1 MELAHTC
8 VGTDHP
14 VDQGVVWVPA
24 LISVRTGERSNLLT
38 LRNDHP
44 SFSGG
49 HNLGG
54 KERVRSGAAPS
65 PRSVASVR
73 AAVRMGG
80 VLHERDVPAAAQ
92 LCQLFGRIAHEAA
105 DMHQDE
111 GSDIARV
118 VVQRHGD
125 LSWRGRQRSGVHVDK
140 DGLRAGT
147 HDGER
152 SGCERIRRHEHL
164 AASDARSI
172 ASSASV
178 PLDTATAYGR
188 RLLAAKQ
195 RSNSSTSGPPERLPE
210 LRERRQKR
218 RISLTSSSN
227 SWTERNRA
235 GSNTVAGNWLPLV
248 SPTSTETLAGPL
260 DIPYG
265 SALAMAAPATGPV
278 ADDWIVVRQPDTN
291 EDIGVE

>member
-44 SFSGG
+44 SFGGG
-49 HNLGG
+49 HNLGS
-54 KERVRSGAAPS
+54 KERVRSGAAPG
-65 PRSVASVR
+65 PRSVASVL

-80 VLHERDVPAAAQ
+80 VLNERDVPAAAQ
-92 LCQLFGRIAHEAA
+92 LGQLLGRIAHEAA
-105 DMHQDE
+105 DMHQDK

-140 DGLRAGT
+140 DRLRAGAL
-147 HDGER
+147 DGER

-164 AASDARSI
+164 AASDARRAKYRLKCI
-172 ASSASV
+172 GAARYCHRIRQAAARGKAALELFHQRPPREAPGAEGTPAETKNLV
-178 PLDTATAYGR
+178 DFVVEQLDGTKPR
-188 RLLAAKQ
+188 RVEYRCSQLA
-195 RSNSSTSGPPERLPE
+195 
-210 LRERRQKR
+210 
-218 RISLTSSSN
+218 
-227 SWTERNRA
+227 
-235 GSNTVAGNWLPLV
+235 PLV

-260 DIPYG
+260 DVPYG
-265 SALAMAAPATGPV
+265 SALAMAAPATVPV
-278 ADDWIVVRQPDTN
+278 ADDWDP
-291 EDIGVE
+291 G